1 MRIKS
6 AERRSPK
13 VIPCAAFRRVAV
25 DVDQGGSL
33 RRGDVRAFI
42 TEVPMVE
49 RSHTA
54 GWLPQGY
61 AQAYAPLNRPSEKVA
76 DWFAPKADA
85 GVGEDAYEIT
95 LELPG
100 VAADDLQVLVQ
111 DGTLTV
117 QGEKRFDRA
126 ETGLAYF
133 FSEREFG
140 AFQRSFR
147 LPPDAVG
154 DRIDAVFKNGVLSVR
169 VPKLQ
174 AGPNDG
180 RRVAVRTD

>member
-1 MRIKS
+1 VNR
-6 AERRSPK
+6 
-13 VIPCAAFRRVAV
+13 
-25 DVDQGGSL
+25 
-33 RRGDVRAFI
+33 
-42 TEVPMVE
+42 
-49 RSHTA
+49 
-54 GWLPQGY
+54 LP
-61 AQAYAPLNRPSEKVA
+61 EKVA

-85 GVGEDAYEIT
+85 GKGEDGYEIS

-100 VAADDLQVLVQ
+100 VAAEDLQVLVQ

-126 ETGLAYF
+126 ETGLTYF

-154 DRIDAVFKNGVLSVR
+154 ERINAVVKNGILSAR
-169 VPKLQ
+169 VPRLQ
-174 AGPNDG
+174 TGPNDS
-180 RRVAVRTD
+180 RRVPVRTE

>member
-1 MRIKS
+1 
-6 AERRSPK
+6 
-13 VIPCAAFRRVAV
+13 
-25 DVDQGGSL
+25 
-33 RRGDVRAFI
+33 
-42 TEVPMVE
+42 
-49 RSHTA
+49 
-54 GWLPQGY
+54 
-61 AQAYAPLNRPSEKVA
+61 LNRPSEKVT

-85 GVGEDAYEIT
+85 GMGEDAYEIT

-126 ETGLAYF
+126 EPGLSCF

-147 LPPDAVG
+147 LPPDSAG
-154 DRIDAVFKNGVLSVR
+154 ERIDAVFKNGVLTVL

-174 AGPNDG
+174 AGANDS
-180 RRVAVRTD
+180 RRVAVRTE

>member
-1 MRIKS
+1 
-6 AERRSPK
+6 
-13 VIPCAAFRRVAV
+13 
-25 DVDQGGSL
+25 
-33 RRGDVRAFI
+33 
-42 TEVPMVE
+42 MVE

-61 AQAYAPLNRPSEKVA
+61 AQACAPLNRLSEKIA

-85 GVGEDAYEIT
+85 GMGDDAYEIT

-126 ETGLAYF
+126 EAGLTYF

-147 LPPDAVG
+147 LPPDAAG
-154 DRIDAVFKNGVLSVR
+154 ERIEALFKNGVLSLR

-174 AGPNDG
+174 AGADDS
-180 RRVAVRTD
+180 RRVAVRTE